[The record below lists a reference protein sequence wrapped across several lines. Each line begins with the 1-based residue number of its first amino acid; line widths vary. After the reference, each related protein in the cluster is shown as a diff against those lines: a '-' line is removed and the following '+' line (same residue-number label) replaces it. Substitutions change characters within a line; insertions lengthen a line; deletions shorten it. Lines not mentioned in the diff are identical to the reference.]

1 MNNKGQTNSQDTQIQ
16 GLLDQYLQ
24 SNSLNLG
31 FEDNKEHLNEDS
43 LSAFV
48 EGTLLERESKP
59 IVSHLANCAYCR
71 HISAELVKL
80 DFAVADEPA
89 ADLQL
94 VGEPSKVSDVLNG
107 VLSRI
112 FGTTDGAVFA
122 HNEDEEKDKEKET
135 SE

>member
-1 MNNKGQTNSQDTQIQ
+1 MNNEGQTNSQDTQIQ

-31 FEDNKEHLNEDS
+31 FKDNKEHLNEDS

-48 EGTLLERESKP
+48 EGNLLERESKP
-59 IVSHLANCAYCR
+59 IISHLANCAYCR

-80 DFAVADEPA
+80 DFAVVDEPA
-89 ADLQL
+89 VDLKL
-94 VGEPSKVSDVLNG
+94 VGEPTRVSEVLNG

-112 FGTTDGAVFA
+112 FGTTDGSVFA
-122 HNEDEEKDKEKET
+122 HNENEEKDEEKET
-135 SE
+135 PE